1 MDLSKFQNLLT
12 ASRVEFPL
20 CIAVPP
26 SADLTRRGGFARLKV
41 AAGLMESV
49 RYVSRAEVA
58 ELADARGSGPRTRKG
73 VGVRVPSSAPKFQS
87 DDLGRTLRSVLLF
100 VGVCWLRLTT
110 ASGRWRAFH
119 FGHTYSLE
127 GI

>member
-73 VGVRVPSSAPKFQS
+73 VGVRVPSSAPKFN
-87 DDLGRTLRSVLLF
+87 L
-100 VGVCWLRLTT
+100 
-110 ASGRWRAFH
+110 
-119 FGHTYSLE
+119 
-127 GI
+127 